1 MGRCQERTGRLKG
14 LESSLAPSAWALSS
28 LPSSAAEGT
37 KEGRATPP
45 RTANGKPSPSS
56 SSTSSSSS
64 CSGPSSPSPS
74 SRRATTHATGT
85 TPKGWKNKKEPTEK
99 VTLRDKS
106 PKTRDLI
113 LLKMKAPLL
122 VRSRRI
128 RARSR
133 ASKASF
139 LLLLFLLLL
148 FFFFFS
154 SSSSSSFLLLLFFF
168 PCFLFFFSSFF
179 SSPPPLSLF
188 FIPINCWLA
197 DLFYQVCSYSA

>member
-14 LESSLAPSAWALSS
+14 LESSWAPSAWALSS
-28 LPSSAAEGT
+28 LPSSAVEGT
-37 KEGRATPP
+37 KEARATPP
-45 RTANGKPSPSS
+45 RTVNGKPSPSS

-85 TPKGWKNKKEPTEK
+85 TPKGWKKKEEPAEK

-106 PKTRDLI
+106 PKTRGLI

-139 LLLLFLLLL
+139 LLLLLFLFFFFF

-154 SSSSSSFLLLLFFF
+154 S
-168 PCFLFFFSSFF
+168 FLFFFSSFF
-179 SSPPPLSLF
+179 SSPPPPLSLF

-197 DLFYQVCSYSA
+197 DL

>member
-37 KEGRATPP
+37 KEARATPP
-45 RTANGKPSPSS
+45 RTVNGKPSPSS

-85 TPKGWKNKKEPTEK
+85 TPKGWKNKKEPAEK

-106 PKTRDLI
+106 PKTRGLI

-139 LLLLFLLLL
+139 LLLLLFLLLFL
-148 FFFFFS
+148 VFF
-154 SSSSSSFLLLLFFF
+154 SSFLLSFLL
-168 PCFLFFFSSFF
+168 
-179 SSPPPLSLF
+179 PPLSLFF

-197 DLFYQVCSYSA
+197 DL

>member
-28 LPSSAAEGT
+28 LPSSAVEGT
-37 KEGRATPP
+37 KEARATPP

-85 TPKGWKNKKEPTEK
+85 TPKGWKNKKEPAEK

-139 LLLLFLLLL
+139 LLLLLLLL
-148 FFFFFS
+148 F
-154 SSSSSSFLLLLFFF
+154 LL
-168 PCFLFFFSSFF
+168 LFFFSSFLLSF
-179 SSPPPLSLF
+179 LLSFFLFFPPPPLSLF
-188 FIPINCWLA
+188 FS
-197 DLFYQVCSYSA
+197 FQST

>member
-28 LPSSAAEGT
+28 LPSSAGEGT

-45 RTANGKPSPSS
+45 RTVNGKPSPSS

-85 TPKGWKNKKEPTEK
+85 TPKGWKKKEEPAEK

-106 PKTRDLI
+106 PKTRGLI

-139 LLLLFLLLL
+139 L
-148 FFFFFS
+148 
-154 SSSSSSFLLLLFFF
+154 SFL
-168 PCFLFFFSSFF
+168 P
-179 SSPPPLSLF
+179 PPPLSLF
-188 FIPINCWLA
+188 FSFQSTVGWRI
-197 DLFYQVCSYSA
+197 YSTKSAVIQPEAIRFEGPPFSRGGGGGSRPSLPHTVHSRICL

>member
-37 KEGRATPP
+37 KEARATPP

-106 PKTRDLI
+106 PKTRDSI

-139 LLLLFLLLL
+139 LLLLF
-148 FFFFFS
+148 F
-154 SSSSSSFLLLLFFF
+154 LFFF

>member
-45 RTANGKPSPSS
+45 KTVNGKPSPSS

-85 TPKGWKNKKEPTEK
+85 TPKGWKNKKEPAEK

-106 PKTRDLI
+106 PKTRGLI

-139 LLLLFLLLL
+139 LLLLLFLFLL
-148 FFFFFS
+148 
-154 SSSSSSFLLLLFFF
+154 
-168 PCFLFFFSSFF
+168 LFFFSSFLLSLF
-179 SSPPPLSLF
+179 SSFLLSFFSSFFLFFLLPPPLSLF
-188 FIPINCWLA
+188 FSFQSTVGWR
-197 DLFYQVCSYSA
+197 